1 MRNFDFSVLCFGA
14 QRNHFHQWRREEVK
28 AARSFQGQKI
38 VRHVINSNSADPK
51 GQSPGPEGPKN
62 EACMRA
68 GCHMGDSCK
77 IPSGSGAHPQ
87 LPWRPRNFVTEGT
100 LCVRKNRSVRP
111 GALWCSRTAIDFH
124 ILQNMEICA
133 TLRYLQ
139 QRVSTSFYR
148 DRQENHNVIIRFNR
162 GSGKMEVAYIKDTV
176 GGRVN
181 FHILK
186 LIHCLLKRFLAK

>member
-1 MRNFDFSVLCFGA
+1 MPVAEDAFVPWRPHQCVRNVLTYLLSTDLVFVRNFDFSVLCFGA
-14 QRNHFHQWRREEVK
+14 QHNHFHQWRREEVK

-51 GQSPGPEGPKN
+51 GQSPGPEGSKN

-111 GALWCSRTAIDFH
+111 GALWCIVAPPLT
-124 ILQNMEICA
+124 
-133 TLRYLQ
+133 
-139 QRVSTSFYR
+139 STSCKIWKFV
-148 DRQENHNVIIRFNR
+148 Q
-162 GSGKMEVAYIKDTV
+162 
-176 GGRVN
+176 
-181 FHILK
+181 L
-186 LIHCLLKRFLAK
+186 